1 MILDTIEDLTTI
13 LIVVMSLGYA
23 LWWVGTGGG
32 RR

>member
-23 LWWVGTGGG
+23 LWWVATGG

>member
-1 MILDTIEDLTTI
+1 MMETIEDLTTI

-23 LWWVGTGGG
+23 LWWVATGG

>member
-1 MILDTIEDLTTI
+1 MMDTIEDLTTI

-23 LWWVGTGGG
+23 LWWVATGG